1 MIVDILASGE
11 SPIIDTE
18 KIASSAKDATSAG
31 VVIQNYVALILQQ
44 SDLSLPD
51 VLPEL
56 PGHQIAAR
64 NHAIN
69 WRDNIQPFMIR
80 TNSDIIDFANAFDS
94 YYDPLS
100 QLATMLQKDPANNEA
115 IATFKLGL
123 NQLKDLVN
131 TKKENTEMVIK
142 ILEQFDSDIAI
153 DARSFASD
161 FDTASNYLAGKS
173 GEIAALKK
181 QLETYQS
188 SVNRDCWLIAGGSVA
203 FVAGAVM
210 VVVGFLA
217 EIPTA
222 GASTA
227 LVVTG
232 IAVAAG
238 GATTAI
244 AGAVDLANNTKM
256 IGETIVKLSDLG
268 KQYAAT
274 SHINSTVQNFRDGA
288 IAALNAVN
296 SLLIGWQTLDKD
308 FEEFIKELDRA
319 RPDMGFFLQAQ
330 LETAKK
336 DWNDLADLA
345 RILQSYG
352 SIPVNSGKVNELG
365 RMDPFDA
372 IKALVA

>member
-51 VLPEL
+51 VLPGL

-100 QLATMLQKDPANNEA
+100 QLATMLQKDPADEYA
-115 IATFKLGL
+115 ITTFKLGL

-142 ILEQFDSDIAI
+142 NLEQFDSDIAI

-161 FDTASNYLAGKS
+161 FDTASNYLAGKH
-173 GEIAALKK
+173 GQIAALKK

-217 EIPTA
+217 EMPTA
-222 GASTA
+222 GAATA

-232 IAVAAG
+232 FAVAAG
-238 GATTAI
+238 GAATAI

-256 IGETIVKLSDLG
+256 IGETFEKLSDLE